1 MAFFSRQS
9 PSEKHPVVFLHGAG
23 VTSWM
28 WEDLLQGFSAVE
40 AFAPNLPV
48 FDAGFTLEHTA
59 RTLLS
64 DIEQRF
70 SGEKVHLVGHSLGG
84 VLALKLLGLQADRF
98 HSAVVMGATVLP
110 MGHLQVLLPVM
121 EWLLPFNQT
130 PLMLALAARA
140 MQVPPHQQEKFIRDQ
155 QRMTRAALRQVMQEV
170 NRYRIPESLSNCEVP
185 VLALV
190 GSQEVAVN
198 QRSALELVKR
208 LPNAQMKTI
217 PKGHHAWFVQF
228 PELFTEIVQT
238 WLAQNSQ
245 QHSPQDLQIGKT

>member
-1 MAFFSRQS
+1 MTVSAPQKSQT
-9 PSEKHPVVFLHGAG
+9 HPVVFLHGAG
-23 VTSWM
+23 ITSWM
-28 WEDLLQGFSAVE
+28 WEDLLQGLSGVDAFS
-40 AFAPNLPV
+40 PDLPV
-48 FDAGFTLEHTA
+48 FDAQFTLEHTA
-59 RTLLS
+59 RALLAN
-64 DIEQRF
+64 IEQRF

-84 VLALKLLGLQADRF
+84 VLTLKLLELQAEQF

-110 MGHLQVLLPVM
+110 MGQLQVLLPVM
-121 EWLLPFNQT
+121 EWMLPLNQT
-130 PLMLALAARA
+130 PLMLTLAARA
-140 MQVPPHQQEKFIRDQ
+140 MQVPPHQQDRFIHDQ

-170 NRYRIPESLSNCEVP
+170 NRYRIPEALSNCEVP

-198 QRSALELVKR
+198 QRSATELVKR

-228 PELFTEIVQT
+228 PKLFTEIVQT

-245 QHSPQDLQIGKT
+245 QHSPQDLQIGKA